1 MKETLKEIQQ
11 DKDFEKIRT
20 QLTKYLDSPIPARR
34 GQVFKSMS
42 AMEGKYPTELIVE
55 AILDLLE
62 ELDKYPPDSSHLLNY
77 WRDRL
82 QGAPVVPIM
91 SSSVYGK
98 WSDSQVVAE
107 SLPLQITERLSVHG
121 YEVNLWGNKREYQMW
136 VDRGFLMAE
145 PLPVVRRDEAEYVSV
160 AQDKWKVM
168 ARNGYAEAQPLPW
181 TRRIEESSVI
191 FTANGINVEED
202 RPGLYV
208 ERSIIAH
215 GFWKAYK
222 WWAGCRYWYYER
234 HPEWFWDDPIWGSE
248 VVEVVIVPE
257 GAAVI
262 SPQSLE
268 LFQRLNLTG

>member
-1 MKETLKEIQQ
+1 MKETLRNIQQ
-11 DKDFEKIRT
+11 DKDFVKIRT

-77 WRDRL
+77 WRDRMK
-82 QGAPVVPIM
+82 GAPVVPIM
-91 SSSVYGK
+91 SHSVYGK

-107 SLPLQITERLSVHG
+107 SLPLNQITDGLSVHG
-121 YEVNLWGNKREYQMW
+121 YEVTLQGVHGEEYEKW

-145 PLPVVRRDEAEYVSV
+145 PLPVVWRDQAGYVTI
-160 AQDKWKVM
+160 AQSQWREM
-168 ARNGYAEAQPLPW
+168 AKNGWAEAQPLPW
-181 TRRIEESSVI
+181 TRLLDASSP
-191 FTANGINVEED
+191 GINVEENSS
-202 RPGLYV
+202 GLYV

-222 WWAGCRYWYYER
+222 WWAGCQYWYYEC
-234 HPEWFWDDPIWGSE
+234 HPEWFWDDPVWGTE
-248 VVEVVIVPE
+248 VVDATFAPE
-257 GAAVI
+257 GAAIMSPI
-262 SPQSLE
+262 SSAA
-268 LFQRLNLTG
+268 FSRLNLSG